1 LKTEERVLGSNGF
14 GYDHRLPPASV
25 VDWEWLVEHYCRNRK
40 VLDLGCGGAPEFD
53 ELWKQGK
60 LLHKRVRETGRE
72 VIGLDLD
79 APVVE
84 QMRRLGFN
92 VVCDDAENPQH
103 LNGSGMFEVIIAGDI
118 IEHVNNPGTMLAA
131 MKSRLAADGVFV
143 ISTPNPFRWYNPFF
157 AIIGHEFNHPHH
169 TVWFSPLTLATL
181 AERHGY
187 QVVRWHVMDKVTAPI
202 DSDDSIGK
210 KLGKVLFKGTDI
222 LLRRVVFRRKE
233 WLADT
238 IVAVLTHA

>member
-1 LKTEERVLGSNGF
+1 MNKDDF
-14 GYDHRLPPASV
+14 KFDHPLPHASL
-25 VDWEWLVEHYCRNRK
+25 VDWTWLVERYCRNKK

-60 LLHKRVRETGRE
+60 LLHKRVHETGRE
-72 VIGLDLD
+72 VMGLDLD
-79 APVVE
+79 RPVVE
-84 QMRRLGFN
+84 QMRHLGFN
-92 VVCDDAENPQH
+92 VVCDNAENPQH
-103 LNGSGMFEVIIAGDI
+103 LNGAGAFEAIVAGDI
-118 IEHVNNPGTMLAA
+118 IEHVNNPGAMLAA

-143 ISTPNPFRWYNPFF
+143 ISTPNPFRWYNPLF
-157 AIIGHEFNHPHH
+157 ALIGHEFNHPQH
-169 TVWFSPLTLATL
+169 TAWFSPLTLTTL

-187 QVVRWHVMDKVTAPI
+187 RVLRWHVMDKVTVPI
-202 DSDDSIGK
+202 DGDDSPGK
-210 KLGKVLFKGTDI
+210 KLGKWLFKGTDA